1 MAKTSNKD
9 KETPKA
15 NESLA
20 EALVENPEVVLNETT
35 DFLKRNRQRLTI
47 GLVALVAVVG
57 AFMAYRYMKSTQQE
71 EALNELFAAETFFA
85 LDSTKLVLEG
95 NGNYL
100 GALQVA
106 EEYPMAEVEDAAH
119 FYAGVAYLKEGNY
132 EQAIAELKQ
141 FKAKDALVQ
150 ARAYALLGDA
160 HAELKQ
166 WEEAVAAYEKAAKHK
181 PNPYFTPVYL
191 MKQALAYEQMGK
203 WAEAVETYDVI
214 LKRFPN
220 AQVVNEAKKY
230 KARAEQLSSTPSN

>member
-119 FYAGVAYLKEGNY
+119 FYAGVAYLKESNY
-132 EQAIAELKQ
+132 EQAIVELKQ

-166 WEEAVAAYEKAAKHK
+166 WEEAVAAYEKAAKL
-181 PNPYFTPVYL
+181 FT
-191 MKQALAYEQMGK
+191 
-203 WAEAVETYDVI
+203 
-214 LKRFPN
+214 
-220 AQVVNEAKKY
+220 
-230 KARAEQLSSTPSN
+230 

>member
-1 MAKTSNKD
+1 MAKTSNKS
-9 KETPKA
+9 KETPKG

-20 EALVENPEVVLNETT
+20 EALVENPDVVLSETT
-35 DFLKRNRQRLTI
+35 DFLQKNRKRLTI
-47 GLVALVAVVG
+47 GLVALVVAVG
-57 AFMAYRYMKSTQQE
+57 AFMAYRYMKTSQQE

-100 GALQVA
+100 GAVQVA

-132 EQAIAELKQ
+132 EQAIDELKQ

-166 WEEAVAAYEKAAKHK
+166 WDEAAAAYEKASKHK

-191 MKQALAYEQMGK
+191 MKLALAYEQQEN
-203 WAEAVETYDVI
+203 WAKAVETYDAIV
-214 LKRFPN
+214 KRFPN

-230 KARAEQLSSTPSN
+230 KARAEQMSSTPSK